1 MIVFTAM
8 LFDQD
13 IGYYC
18 ILSRDIIGDVGYHCI
33 YTMYCHDIIG
43 DLSVS
48 QYIVGVC
55 SRSGLHRESL
65 QHEH

>member
-1 MIVFTAM
+1 MMYDTIV
-8 LFDQD
+8 
-13 IGYYC
+13 YC
-18 ILSRDIIGDVGYHCI
+18 HDIIGDCY
-33 YTMYCHDIIG
+33 DIIG

-55 SRSGLHRESL
+55 SRSGLHRENL